1 MMLGRQAKIEDGVRG
16 EAPVPQSVAS
26 LTPGR

>member
-1 MMLGRQAKIEDGVRG
+1 MMFGRQPKIEDGVRG
-16 EAPVPQSVAS
+16 EALVPQPVAS